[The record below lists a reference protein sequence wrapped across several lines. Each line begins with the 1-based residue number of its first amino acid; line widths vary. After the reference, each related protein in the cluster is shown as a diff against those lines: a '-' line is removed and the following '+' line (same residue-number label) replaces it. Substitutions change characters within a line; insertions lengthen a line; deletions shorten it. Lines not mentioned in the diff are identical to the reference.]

1 MPGDTENRI
10 KQTLL
15 LVKAARSA
23 IARQRNRWERP
34 DTLRA
39 QPAIGE
45 QVHPSAE
52 LAFIDLERLRTETRN
67 EVSRILHQEKAAALK
82 HASHLEQGL
91 RYGMHSRH
99 KAWEHLT
106 SQDHQSAQPNINFNY
121 VIIDTPLFVLPSQ
134 DINLVS
140 TSLAPWN
147 NVAKINAEW
156 NTPYPDNGFDDL
168 SYIFVWENPNDRD
181 LVVNVESY
189 LMVNG
194 FCDVFAEAGP
204 GPRSFWGDKFTDLDI
219 AVDLNVYEYWNN
231 PPTSPSNEPGQG
243 TYALRLSADGGG
255 IFGLGGYNSGAASG
269 NYDVVYKTFL
279 VPPHGVAVFEVVLD
293 VFHRT
298 EGGYIDVDFASGNFQ
313 IMCPAV
319 VIAILN

>member
-1 MPGDTENRI
+1 
-10 KQTLL
+10 
-15 LVKAARSA
+15 
-23 IARQRNRWERP
+23 
-34 DTLRA
+34 
-39 QPAIGE
+39 
-45 QVHPSAE
+45 
-52 LAFIDLERLRTETRN
+52 
-67 EVSRILHQEKAAALK
+67 
-82 HASHLEQGL
+82 
-91 RYGMHSRH
+91 MHSRH
-99 KAWEHLT
+99 KAWEQLT
-106 SQDHQSAQPNINFNY
+106 SQNHQSAQPNINFND

-168 SYIFVWENPNDRD
+168 SYIFVWENPNDRAF
-181 LVVNVESY
+181 VVNVESY

-204 GPRSFWGDKFTDLDI
+204 G
-219 AVDLNVYEYWNN
+219 
-231 PPTSPSNEPGQG
+231 QG
-243 TYALRLSADGGG
+243 NYALRLSADGGRH
-255 IFGLGGYNSGAASG
+255 LRTGGYNSGVAGG

-279 VPPHGVAVFEVVLD
+279 VPPHRVAVFEVVLD
-293 VFHRT
+293 IFHRT

-313 IMCPAV
+313 IICPAV